1 MAINPSE
8 IPWES
13 DVTLQYICDR
23 VMHET
28 SPTSNKTVILNS
40 MCQSLDTLTHM
51 WETVFALILNIIAA
65 GPWQEHMTTQ
75 TRIYYNGSRPS
86 SILKQH

>member
-8 IPWES
+8 LLWES

-23 VMHET
+23 LMHKT

-40 MCQSLDTLTHM
+40 LCQNLDTLVYM
-51 WETVFALILNIIAA
+51 SETKHSHGCRTIAR
-65 GPWQEHMTTQ
+65 T
-75 TRIYYNGSRPS
+75 
-86 SILKQH
+86 